1 MKIFKLKLNFLTNSI
16 KKNRINKYFNIF
28 LEKIKNISRITN
40 LKKKVFFRIN
50 EFYKKKFKV
59 IYLLFFLSLLFFY
72 YLIYLSFP
80 GILHDKSDQNYFTI
94 LLKEQYG
101 LEFALTPEINY
112 SILPKPHF
120 QIKDVIVFNKRNEFQ
135 KEIAQ
140 VKKLKIFLSQNN
152 FFKRKKLEINSIEFF
167 DTNFFINKN
176 DITFVKNFLDKGFNK
191 KPITIKRANF
201 FYQDLE
207 KKTILFSKIKKINMN
222 FNNKIDQSI
231 LISEGDIFNLPFNLT
246 WKYDENKLEKITNLK
261 FKKINLNITN
271 SIKLKNNR
279 KISKIQI
286 NSNRSRYTIN
296 YEIKDS
302 YINILSKN
310 SFIGND
316 KLTFSGKLFLDPF
329 NFKIKSSLDSINF
342 TNILSNDIFF
352 GEIFSKDFFLNENFN
367 GEIIIDIAKLKKNP
381 LFDKVKLNAN
391 FIGQTLDLSKSELLN
406 EKIANLILKK
416 GTLYED
422 RNDLIFRGNLD
433 FIINNID
440 KFNNKFVISK
450 KNRIDLEK
458 ISFEI
463 LVNLNNYDFKIIK
476 IINEK
481 YKNKGFQAIDD
492 LIYEFNSGSLKISN
506 WIEFKNFTNK
516 IISSYSG

>member
-28 LEKIKNISRITN
+28 LEKIKNISRIIN

-80 GILHDKSDQNYFTI
+80 GILHNKSDQNYFTI

-120 QIKDVIVFNKRNEFQ
+120 QIKDVIVFNKRIEFQ

-152 FFKRKKLEINSIEFF
+152 FFKKKKLEINSIEFF

-176 DITFVKNFLDKGFNK
+176 DITFIKNFLDKGFNK
-191 KPITIKRANF
+191 KPIIIKRANF

-207 KKTILFSKIKKINMN
+207 KKTILFSKLKKINMN
-222 FNNKIDQSI
+222 FKNKINQSI

-271 SIKLKNNR
+271 STKLKNNE

-286 NSNRSRYTIN
+286 NSNRSRYIIN

-316 KLTFSGKLFLDPF
+316 KLIFSGKLFLDPF

-367 GEIIIDIAKLKKNP
+367 GEIIIDIVKLKKI
-381 LFDKVKLNAN
+381 LC
-391 FIGQTLDLSKSELLN
+391 
-406 EKIANLILKK
+406 LIK
-416 GTLYED
+416 
-422 RNDLIFRGNLD
+422 
-433 FIINNID
+433 
-440 KFNNKFVISK
+440 
-450 KNRIDLEK
+450 
-458 ISFEI
+458 
-463 LVNLNNYDFKIIK
+463 
-476 IINEK
+476 
-481 YKNKGFQAIDD
+481 
-492 LIYEFNSGSLKISN
+492 
-506 WIEFKNFTNK
+506 
-516 IISSYSG
+516 

>member
-1 MKIFKLKLNFLTNSI
+1 MKIFKLKSNFLINSI

-28 LEKIKNISRITN
+28 LEKIKNFSRITN
-40 LKKKVFFRIN
+40 FKKRIFFRLN
-50 EFYKKKFKV
+50 EFYEKKFKV
-59 IYLLFFLSLLFFY
+59 TYLLFFLSLLFFY

-80 GILHDKSDQNYFTI
+80 GILHNKSDQSYFTK
-94 LLKEQYG
+94 LLKDQYE

-120 QIKDVIVFNKRNEFQ
+120 QINDVIIFNKRNEFQ
-135 KEIAQ
+135 KEIAEI
-140 VKKLKIFLSQNN
+140 KKLKIFLSHNN
-152 FFKRKKLEINSIEFF
+152 FFKKKKLKINSIEFF

-176 DITFVKNFLDKGFNK
+176 DISFVKNFLDKGFSKN
-191 KPITIKRANF
+191 PIIIKRANF

-207 KKTILFSKIKKINMN
+207 KKTILFSKIKRINMN
-222 FNNKIDQSI
+222 FNNKIDQNI

-271 SIKLKNNR
+271 STKLKNNE
-279 KISKIQI
+279 ITSKIQI
-286 NSNRSRYTIN
+286 NSNRSRYIIN
-296 YEIKDS
+296 YETKDNF
-302 YINILSKN
+302 INISSKN
-310 SFIGND
+310 SFVGND

-342 TNILSNDIFF
+342 SNILLNSVFF
-352 GEIFSKDFFLNENFN
+352 EEILSKDFFLNENFN
-367 GEIIIDIAKLKKNP
+367 GKIMIDIPKLKKNP

-416 GTLYED
+416 GSLYED
-422 RNDLIFRGNLD
+422 QNNLIFRGNLD

-440 KFNNKFVISK
+440 KFNNKFVIPK
-450 KNRIDLEK
+450 KNRIDLKK

-463 LVNLNNYDFKIIK
+463 LVNLTNYDFKIIK

-481 YKNKGFQAIDD
+481 YKDKEFQKIDD
-492 LIYEFNSGSLKISN
+492 LIYEFNSGGLKISN

-516 IISSYSG
+516 IISFYSG